1 LILLAQSGQLGRR
14 DENFRIQLVAALD
27 CFDHLRHI
35 QVVVAPAKL
44 LQGFARLEGATAAPA
59 DVVALKERPLR
70 ARMALE
76 HLGHRA
82 LRSEEILFRSHWY
95 SNAKELL
102 NVANDLHE
110 TVNFRG
116 GVVEIKAG
124 PRGGLDPEL

>member
-1 LILLAQSGQLGRR
+1 MILLAQAGQLGRS
-14 DENFRIQLVAALD
+14 DENFRILLVAGLD

-35 QVVVAPAKL
+35 QVVVAPPKL
-44 LQGFARLEGATAAPA
+44 LQRSARLEGATATPA

-82 LRSEEILFRSHWY
+82 LRSEEILFRSHGF

-102 NVANDLHE
+102 NVATEVD
-110 TVNFRG
+110 
-116 GVVEIKAG
+116 
-124 PRGGLDPEL
+124 